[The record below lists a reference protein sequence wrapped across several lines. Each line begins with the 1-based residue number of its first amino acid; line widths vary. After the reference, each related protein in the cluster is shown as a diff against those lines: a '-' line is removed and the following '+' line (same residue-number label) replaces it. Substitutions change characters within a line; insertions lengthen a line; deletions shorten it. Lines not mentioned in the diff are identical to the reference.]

1 MTDGGKEM
9 ILALDVGNTHT
20 VCGIFC
26 DEALIADWR
35 LATDRLRTTDE
46 YALIRKGFF
55 AHSRIDKSKWGGV
68 IISSVVPPVTGMF
81 VDMVRHY
88 FGLEPMV
95 IGPGIKTG
103 LSIRYEN
110 PREVGADRVVNAVA
124 AIKIYKPPLIIVD
137 FGTATTFC
145 AINPEG
151 EYLGGAIVPG
161 VGISA
166 EALFMRAAK
175 LPRVELEKPKT
186 VIGRNTVAS
195 IQSGLIYG
203 YLGLVEGIITRMI
216 QEMGC
221 KPKVVATGG
230 LSEIFAR
237 ESPMIHCT
245 DKKLTLEG
253 LRIIYEM
260 NAGKERQ

>member
-1 MTDGGKEM
+1 MTNGGKHM
-9 ILALDVGNTHT
+9 ILALDIGNTHT

-26 DEALIADWR
+26 GEKLTADWR
-35 LATDRLRTTDE
+35 MATDRLRTDDE
-46 YALIRKGFF
+46 YALAIKGFF
-55 AHSRIDKSKWGGV
+55 EHYKVDQAQLSGV

-81 VDMVRHY
+81 VEMVRDY

-95 IGPGIKTG
+95 VGPGVKSG
-103 LSIRYEN
+103 LPIRYEN

-124 AIKIYKPPLIIVD
+124 AIRLYKPPLIIVD

-145 AINPEG
+145 AINQEG
-151 EYLGGAIVPG
+151 EYLGGVIAPG
-161 VGISA
+161 IGISA

-195 IQSGLIYG
+195 IQSGLVFG
-203 YLGLVEGIITRMI
+203 YIGLVEGILTRMA

-221 KPKVVATGG
+221 KPKVVGTGG
-230 LSEIFAR
+230 LSELFAR
-237 ESPMIHCT
+237 ESSMIHYT
-245 DKKLTLEG
+245 NNRLTLEG
-253 LRIIYEM
+253 LRIIYQV
-260 NAGKERQ
+260 NAGKEKE